1 MAHGLQHLHAA
12 WQVEKAVT
20 NDDESRASCL
30 QTFSTVVL
38 SQRDVVVFN
47 LLQFLQF
54 GWSHLETPQTIWFHQ
69 VILLRFGQ
77 DYDPDC
83 ELMDDVLL
91 AISDIV
97 KAVL

>member
-54 GWSHLETPQTIWFHQ
+54 G
-69 VILLRFGQ
+69 
-77 DYDPDC
+77 
-83 ELMDDVLL
+83 
-91 AISDIV
+91 
-97 KAVL
+97 

>member
-1 MAHGLQHLHAA
+1 M
-12 WQVEKAVT
+12 
-20 NDDESRASCL
+20 SREHPV
-30 QTFSTVVL
+30 FKL
-38 SQRDVVVFN
+38 SQQSSCRNVMLLFLN

-83 ELMDDVLL
+83 KLMDDVLL

>member
-1 MAHGLQHLHAA
+1 MAHGLQHSHAA

-54 GWSHLETPQTIWFHQ
+54 G
-69 VILLRFGQ
+69 
-77 DYDPDC
+77 
-83 ELMDDVLL
+83 
-91 AISDIV
+91 
-97 KAVL
+97 